1 MRTMILFYLFL
12 YIDIFIFK
20 SLRKEQRRGAWVM
33 MMAVKKFDCTD
44 AVRYRTFGSQ
54 GSGQTVASCAFPQKR
69 RPIPVHSN
77 WALTGFHIIKH
88 IMVATVMASNKD
100 TG

>member
-33 MMAVKKFDCTD
+33 MMAVKKFDCTG

-54 GSGQTVASCAFPQKR
+54 GSGQTFAS
-69 RPIPVHSN
+69 
-77 WALTGFHIIKH
+77 
-88 IMVATVMASNKD
+88 
-100 TG
+100 